1 MSWIALT
8 DLRSPRFNIH
18 GIGASGDAPGAR
30 GPMQPDEILPQ
41 GTMMMELSF
50 QVEPDQVRPLLTYR
64 RRRGWIRELS
74 VTLDGAGRLE
84 LAFRQGRNSSQA
96 AIRFPAPARD
106 SRMRI
111 TYAWNAPMR
120 AGLLTV
126 ELLDE
131 GRMFQTGVF
140 APVPMPPEDIKVMI
154 RNRARAALDPALTYL
169 AFADHVEPVGFGI
182 GVLGGTEID
191 TPEGPRRV
199 DKLRLGDMV
208 TTATSGPQPVRWIGK
223 REVPALGSF
232 RPVRLRA
239 PFFRLSTDV
248 LLAPDHRVRL
258 DLAEAD
264 YMLGTGEILLPA
276 SHLVNGEH
284 ARQEARPRIVTYYQV
299 LLDMHDCLLH
309 GGLWAESLFV
319 GTIARRPDVARTTVL
334 GDLPASAIP
343 QHRSFTRHKL
353 SDFEARSLAASLRR
367 A

>member
-8 DLRSPRFNIH
+8 DLRSPRFNIR
-18 GIGASGDAPGAR
+18 GIGVNAEAPGAR

-41 GTMMMELSF
+41 GTMMMELRF
-50 QVEPDQVRPLLTYR
+50 QVEPEEKRQLVSVR
-64 RRRGWIRELS
+64 RRSGWIRELF
-74 VTLDGAGRLE
+74 VTLSGSGQIE
-84 LAFRQGRNSSQA
+84 MAFRQGHNKSRA
-96 AIRFPAPARD
+96 AIRFPAPVRD

-111 TYAWNAPMR
+111 TYAWNAPLR

-140 APVPMPPEDIKVMI
+140 APVPLPPEDIKVAI
-154 RNRARAALDPALTYL
+154 RNGRRAFLDPALTYL
-169 AFADHVEPVGFGI
+169 AFADHIEPVGFGT
-182 GVLGGTEID
+182 GVLAGTMIE

-239 PFFRLSTDV
+239 PFFGLSTDV

-258 DLAEAD
+258 ESAEAD
-264 YMLGTGEILLPA
+264 YMLGTDEILLPVG
-276 SHLVNGEH
+276 HLVNGEH

-309 GGLWAESLFV
+309 AGVWAESLYV

-334 GDLPASAIP
+334 GELPASAIP
-343 QHRSFTRHKL
+343 QHRSFAQHRL
-353 SDFEARSLAASLRR
+353 SDFEARSLAASLQR